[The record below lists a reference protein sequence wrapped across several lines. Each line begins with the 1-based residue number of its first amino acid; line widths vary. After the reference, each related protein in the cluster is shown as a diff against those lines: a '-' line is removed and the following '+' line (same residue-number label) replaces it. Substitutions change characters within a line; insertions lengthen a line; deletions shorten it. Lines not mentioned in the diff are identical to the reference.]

1 VNDMKDII
9 YSKPVRSWSD
19 CLEKWRWYMQYACL
33 TQDGTRIDT
42 NMITGDTEQEVL
54 EKAEEIERKYNG
66 KDIPTTNQ

>member
-1 VNDMKDII
+1 
-9 YSKPVRSWSD
+9 
-19 CLEKWRWYMQYACL
+19 MQYACL